1 MSKQNTPKKQR
12 GTLLVVSGPSGV
24 GKGTVL
30 EELFKLSSD
39 YAYSVSVTTRAPRQG
54 EVEGVNYFFR
64 TKEEFEKMI
73 ENGELLEYASY
84 NGNYYG
90 TPKKYVEK
98 MLDSGKNVILEIEVQ
113 GAMKVK
119 KIKPEAVMV
128 FIAPESKDVLAE
140 RLSTRATEP
149 KDVIINR
156 IEIAQRE
163 LRACPFYDYVT
174 VNTENMAKKCAEDI
188 IAAVRV
194 EKLKPKNMFGLISEF
209 I

>member
-1 MSKQNTPKKQR
+1 MSKKTCEK

-30 EELFKLSSD
+30 AELMKKSSD
-39 YAYSVSVTTRAPRQG
+39 YAYSVSVTTRAPREG
-54 EVEGVNYFFR
+54 EIEGVNYFFR
-64 TKEEFEKMI
+64 TKEEFEQMI

-90 TPKKYVEK
+90 TPKKYVDK
-98 MLDSGKNVILEIEVQ
+98 MLASGKNVILEIEVQ

-119 KIKPEAVMV
+119 KLRPDAVMV
-128 FIAPESKDVLAE
+128 FIAPESKDVLSE
-140 RLSTRATEP
+140 RLSIRATEP

-156 IEIAQRE
+156 IEIAERE

-174 VNTENMAKKCAEDI
+174 VNSDGKAEKCAEDI
-188 IAAVRV
+188 MAAVRA
-194 EKLKPKNMFGLISEF
+194 EKLKPKKMFGLISEF

>member
-1 MSKQNTPKKQR
+1 MSNKKCEK
-12 GTLLVVSGPSGV
+12 GTLLVISGPSGV

-30 EELFKLSSD
+30 AELMKKSED
-39 YAYSVSVTTRAPRQG
+39 YAYSVSATTRAPREG
-54 EVEGVNYFFR
+54 EQEGKNYFFK
-64 TKEEFEKMI
+64 TKEEFEQMI

-90 TPKKYVEK
+90 TPKKYVDK
-98 MLDSGKNVILEIEVQ
+98 MLASGKNVILEIEVQ

-119 KIKPEAVMV
+119 KLRPDAVMV
-128 FIAPESKDVLAE
+128 FIAPESKDVLYE
-140 RLSTRATEP
+140 RLSVRATEP

-156 IEIAQRE
+156 IEIAERE

-174 VNTENMAKKCAEDI
+174 VNADGKADKCAEDI
-188 IAAVRV
+188 MAAVRA
-194 EKLKPKNMFGLISEF
+194 EKLKPEKMFGLISEF